1 VIILDTHALIW
12 SVDDN
17 ARLGKNTR
25 ALIEESSQTD
35 GVLISAITPWEI
47 ALLTE
52 KGRLRLGQ
60 EVGAWL
66 EAVLSLPSVRL
77 APIEPQIAIDSV
89 RLPEEFHAD
98 PADRI
103 IVATARHFDI
113 TLVSAD
119 QAILSY
125 AAKGHVRAVDAAE

>member
-1 VIILDTHALIW
+1 MIILDTHALIW

-25 ALIEESSQTD
+25 TLIEESLERD
-35 GVLISAITPWEI
+35 GVLVSAITPWEI

-77 APIEPQIAIDSV
+77 APIEPQIALDSV
-89 RLPEEFHAD
+89 RLPGDFHTD

-103 IVATARHFDI
+103 IVATARHFDM

-125 AAKGHVRAVDAAE
+125 AEKGHVRAVDAAE

>member
-1 VIILDTHALIW
+1 MIILDTHALIW

-25 ALIEESSQTD
+25 ALIEESSQRD
-35 GVLISAITPWEI
+35 GVLVSAITPWEI

-77 APIEPQIAIDSV
+77 APIEPQIAVDSV

>member
-1 VIILDTHALIW
+1 MIILDTHALIW

-17 ARLGKNTR
+17 VRLGKNTR

-35 GVLISAITPWEI
+35 AVLVSAITPWEI
-47 ALLTE
+47 ALLME

-60 EVGAWL
+60 EVRAWL
-66 EAVLSLPSVRL
+66 EAVLSLPGVRL
-77 APIEPQIAIDSV
+77 APIEPQIAVDSV
-89 RLPEEFHAD
+89 RLPGDFHAD

-119 QAILSY
+119 KAILSY
-125 AAKGHVRAVDAAE
+125 AAKGHVRAVDATE

>member
-1 VIILDTHALIW
+1 MIILDTHALIW

-25 ALIEESSQTD
+25 ALIEESSQKD
-35 GVLISAITPWEI
+35 GVLVSAITPWEI

-66 EAVLSLPSVRL
+66 EA
-77 APIEPQIAIDSV
+77 
-89 RLPEEFHAD
+89 
-98 PADRI
+98 
-103 IVATARHFDI
+103 
-113 TLVSAD
+113 
-119 QAILSY
+119 ILSY

>member
-1 VIILDTHALIW
+1 MIILDTHALIW

-25 ALIEESSQTD
+25 TLIEES
-35 GVLISAITPWEI
+35 
-47 ALLTE
+47 
-52 KGRLRLGQ
+52 
-60 EVGAWL
+60 L
-66 EAVLSLPSVRL
+66 ER
-77 APIEPQIAIDSV
+77 D
-89 RLPEEFHAD
+89 
-98 PADRI
+98 
-103 IVATARHFDI
+103 TARHFDI